1 MSLYDILQVQKN
13 ASKEEIE
20 SAFKRIAKRVHPVIN
35 KKGDTD
41 FVELN
46 RAYSILKDDYKRD
59 FYDVMGDN
67 SINMLDS
74 EKDSYLMVRMF
85 DRQNIICYF
94 SFLLVLSV
102 TVLAFPLL
110 MYYDKSEYGLYSITA
125 LNFLLIIPLLRNLF
139 RLSYK
144 TFKQI
149 TYLTFRYLFFSSLLY
164 FRNSLVILFLVFCD
178 TLNIFIIIESYV
190 LSEFIISYTSFFIN
204 LVCILLIKIV
214 DDLRISVPLVYLIIH
229 LYPVIMG
236 LSRFILVIVCSFIL
250 MYFIPVFCIIFE
262 KKSQFIFIP
271 LYMLMLM
278 FLCILLFII
287 YFMKSNIPGFSPSRR
302 SLESMI

>member
-271 LYMLMLM
+271 LYMLMLI

>member
-204 LVCILLIKIV
+204 LVCILLIRIV

-262 KKSQFIFIP
+262 KKIND
-271 LYMLMLM
+271 
-278 FLCILLFII
+278 II
-287 YFMKSNIPGFSPSRR
+287 
-302 SLESMI
+302 E